1 MVFVGFYLAF
11 TPEVYRDGLVHLTPV
26 PQRERSRKLMNLL
39 ASTLRWWLVGRL
51 ASMAIVGV
59 LTTLGL
65 MLLDVPLA
73 FILGFLA
80 GLLSFVPIVGPVL
93 ALVPAL
99 LVAAGNNFQ
108 LVLYVLLLYLGIQLV
123 ESYVLTPLIQERTVS
138 LPPVV
143 TIVSQV
149 LAGLLA
155 GGLGVALAQPL
166 AAISMVLVKSL
177 YVEGMLADYSVQV
190 DPTPE

>member
-1 MVFVGFYLAF
+1 
-11 TPEVYRDGLVHLTPV
+11 
-26 PQRERSRKLMNLL
+26 
-39 ASTLRWWLVGRL
+39 
-51 ASMAIVGV
+51 
-59 LTTLGL
+59 
-65 MLLDVPLA
+65 
-73 FILGFLA
+73 
-80 GLLSFVPIVGPVL
+80 
-93 ALVPAL
+93 
-99 LVAAGNNFQ
+99 
-108 LVLYVLLLYLGIQLV
+108 LYLGIQLV